1 MVGAMA
7 AHSSTAAGC
16 TRHGAGRLAP
26 RAMPRPFTPSLSPC
40 TPPLGAG
47 LIAQSRRVQDPIIP
61 PYIQLSPQQGDA
73 IDLYGYMLQNR
84 IIMVGKRVNDAV
96 ATQVVASLLALDSIN
111 PNEEIRLYI
120 NAGAGSPYAITGILD
135 TIRAMQAPVSTIGV
149 GMVGGAVAVLL
160 AGGAKG
166 RRFIMANSRVMLQQ
180 PNGGAMGS
188 ADEVNIQATE
198 LNRTMQLMYTFLA
211 EYTGLPMDKVEEECD
226 REHFLGAEESK
237 ELGIVDGIIGTPP
250 AFMPRN
256 GLLQF
261 ARGNF

>member
-1 MVGAMA
+1 
-7 AHSSTAAGC
+7 
-16 TRHGAGRLAP
+16 
-26 RAMPRPFTPSLSPC
+26 MPRPFTPSLSPC
-40 TPPLGAG
+40 TPTLKTISLPPCHPSYCRPLGAG

-96 ATQVVASLLALDSIN
+96 ATQARGIVVASLLALDSIN

>member
-1 MVGAMA
+1 M
-7 AHSSTAAGC
+7 
-16 TRHGAGRLAP
+16 
-26 RAMPRPFTPSLSPC
+26 
-40 TPPLGAG
+40 
-47 LIAQSRRVQDPIIP
+47 
-61 PYIQLSPQQGDA
+61 
-73 IDLYGYMLQNR
+73 
-84 IIMVGKRVNDAV
+84 
-96 ATQVVASLLALDSIN
+96 VASLLALDSIN

-198 LNRTMQLMYTFLA
+198 LNRTMQLMYTCVWSPGRWSRTATAPVSASGQSCWVGRRMTRSDVLPSVPANPYHLQCPTHSFLA